1 MWKPNKSFPLQI
13 AFGYNLYKSNRKQTN
28 TTAQPLHGYQEF
40 ALRFSYLCSNYII
53 LHSISSAPSLLAFRT
68 SKISKEASIFQNQ
81 ILQRAN
87 MRWLRNRI
95 SLIKITFYILYSM
108 YACIMDFKSPALP
121 WYVFLW
127 ASLTFSLNSST
138 INWLHSLVWRGYSFL
153 NDYLFLYPFKIK
165 ISLNV
170 LVQRNDRGKKGSK
183 DWRKGHPGTASPRDL
198 SSLQTP
204 NPTVAVAKRTLMPGT
219 WCSCSLGV
227 SASPWPMQMQML
239 GANHQTKLWHSGG
252 QLAEGL
258 KEQRGIT
265 IP

>member
-108 YACIMDFKSPALP
+108 YALHNELQISCPAL
-121 WYVFLW
+121 VCVSV
-127 ASLTFSLNSST
+127 SLFDFFFELINHKLTSFSCMER
-138 INWLHSLVWRGYSFL
+138 IFIFEWLSF
-153 NDYLFLYPFKIK
+153 P
-165 ISLNV
+165 ISF
-170 LVQRNDRGKKGSK
+170 
-183 DWRKGHPGTASPRDL
+183 
-198 SSLQTP
+198 
-204 NPTVAVAKRTLMPGT
+204 
-219 WCSCSLGV
+219 
-227 SASPWPMQMQML
+227 
-239 GANHQTKLWHSGG
+239 
-252 QLAEGL
+252 
-258 KEQRGIT
+258 
-265 IP
+265 